1 MLRTMMMVVTPRIE
15 IVFPIV
21 VQVVIRGEVLHVRQ
35 CEQRRSHDSI
45 KILGTL
51 SVGENTGL

>member
-1 MLRTMMMVVTPRIE
+1 MMVMMVTPRIA

-21 VQVVIRGEVLHVRQ
+21 VQVAIRCEVLHVRQ
-35 CEQRRSHDSI
+35 CEQRKSHDSI

-51 SVGENTGL
+51 LVGENTGM